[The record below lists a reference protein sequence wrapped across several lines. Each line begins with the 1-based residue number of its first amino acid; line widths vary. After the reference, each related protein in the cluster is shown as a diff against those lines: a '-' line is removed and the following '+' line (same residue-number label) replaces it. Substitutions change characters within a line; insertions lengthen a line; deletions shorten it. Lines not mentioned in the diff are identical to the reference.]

1 MTDPNRKLQPG
12 DLISVDPTAVVTL
25 QRPREASGASS
36 SASSSSPESSATP
49 DAAETDTAAAVEQSA
64 SDPAASP
71 ASASAASAPGARPLP
86 FHLPDFAA
94 PFLFIPP
101 YLEPSF

>member
-1 MTDPNRKLQPG
+1 
-12 DLISVDPTAVVTL
+12 
-25 QRPREASGASS
+25 
-36 SASSSSPESSATP
+36 
-49 DAAETDTAAAVEQSA
+49 
-64 SDPAASP
+64 PAASP

-101 YLEPSF
+101 YLEPSFQTCSVVYLRHPTARPGVSEIPSPYEADGEVMRLAWEYYLGMGRKGDAKKSKKARGQRLGA